1 MVNHVHYELTFE
13 CRRKENKT
21 RLSLPNCYITTAV
34 ENGKHITDLQDKFL
48 EIEVLQLIPAFFIVN
63 NLTFRKKTPDC
74 QYLPLLL
81 PTDQS
86 QRSLTVQGVIVR
98 L

>member
-1 MVNHVHYELTFE
+1 MNVEGKKTKLDYLYQTATLQLLLKTVN
-13 CRRKENKT
+13 
-21 RLSLPNCYITTAV
+21 
-34 ENGKHITDLQDKFL
+34 TDLQDKFL

-63 NLTFRKKTPDC
+63 NLTFRKKIPNC